1 MRTLSKKIMLLLI
14 LFASSIAVNY
24 SMIQPKNNSNIMKYN
39 LNKKCLVFINEIE
52 NLYKSKIIV
61 KEKELK
67 EPEHGWSIMEN
78 DVPVIEINIKEKD
91 KEVILIHEAYHL
103 KLRQE
108 GFPGISFEFPNN
120 SESNNN
126 SFYLEWFCHLF
137 WDKIAHYYFY
147 PLMLNELKINP
158 YNSSTTELKEIYK
171 NGKIEGLKDS
181 TREIGLAGYYLQVW
195 VETQNENSL
204 KKFKSFL
211 IDKYN
216 GQGIEQGEELI
227 SLFKK
232 KQISNSSDALEL
244 FIECFNLIHKNQ
256 NIKISTP
263 IIEKEIH
270 KNYVQYI
277 AKFKFV

>member
-1 MRTLSKKIMLLLI
+1 
-14 LFASSIAVNY
+14 
-24 SMIQPKNNSNIMKYN
+24 MIQPNNNSNIMKYN
-39 LNKKCLVFINEIE
+39 LNKKCLIFINEIE
-52 NLYKSKIIV
+52 KLYKSKIIV

-67 EPEHGWSIMEN
+67 ESKHGWSIMEN

-103 KLRQE
+103 KLRQD
-108 GFPGISFEFPNN
+108 GFPVISFEFPNN

-126 SFYLEWFCHLF
+126 LFYLEWFCHLF
-137 WDKIAHYYFY
+137 WDKIEHYYFY

-158 YNSSTTELKEIYK
+158 YSSLTTELKEVYK
-171 NGKIEGLKDS
+171 NGRIEGLKDA
-181 TREIGLAGYYLQVW
+181 TREIGLSGYYLQVW

-270 KNYVQYI
+270 KNYIQYI